1 MKTIEK
7 QGKSTSRVISD
18 FMKEYNLKLEDFKFE
33 VVDEGKKGFLG
44 FGGKPTIIR
53 FTMPDVTEKIKEFA
67 SELLSKINVE
77 FKAIE
82 IKVKDKIY
90 NVNITSNGDPGFL
103 IGKEAKMLDSMQ
115 HLLNQMINKHEKK
128 QLKLKVD
135 VDGYRN
141 RRKDALLGKVKDIAE
156 KVKTRGKSITMEP
169 LHSANRRI
177 VHKFV
182 EKDKS
187 LRTMTIGDGEYKRV
201 VILPAGAEKD
211 FKPKKKPYRKRYN
224 NSRPPRKK
232 AEN

>member
-1 MKTIEK
+1 MTTIEK
-7 QGKSTSRVISD
+7 KGKSTSHVISD
-18 FMKEYNLKLEDFKFE
+18 FMKEYKLKLEDFKFE
-33 VVDEGKKGFLG
+33 VVDEGKNGFLG
-44 FGGKPTIIR
+44 FGGKPTTIR
-53 FTMPDVTEKIKEFA
+53 FTMPDVTEKIKEFTT
-67 SELLSKINVE
+67 ELISKINVE
-77 FKAIE
+77 IKAID
-82 IKVKDKIY
+82 IKIKDKIY
-90 NVNITSNGDPGFL
+90 YVNITSNGDPGFL
-103 IGKEAKMLDSMQ
+103 IGKEAKMLDSIQ

-141 RRKDALLGKVKDIAE
+141 RRKDALLNKVKDIAE

-182 EKDKS
+182 EKDKA
-187 LRTMTIGDGEYKRV
+187 LRTMTIGEGEYKRV
-201 VILPAGAEKD
+201 VILQAGAESDIKS
-211 FKPKKKPYRKRYN
+211 KKKPYRKRYN

>member
-7 QGKSTSRVISD
+7 QGKSTSHVISN
-18 FMKEYNLKLEDFKFE
+18 FMKEHNLKLEDFKFE
-33 VVDEGKKGFLG
+33 VIDEGKKGFLG

-53 FTMPDVTEKIKEFA
+53 FTMPDVTEKIKEFT

-77 FKAIE
+77 IKAID
-82 IKVKDKIY
+82 IKIKDKIY
-90 NVNITSNGDPGFL
+90 HVNITSNGDSGFL

-141 RRKDALLGKVKDIAE
+141 RRKDALLNKVKDIAD

-182 EKDKS
+182 EKDKA
-187 LRTMTIGDGEYKRV
+187 LRTMTIGEGEYKRV
-201 VILPAGAEKD
+201 VILQAGAESDIKS
-211 FKPKKKPYRKRYN
+211 KKKPYRKRYN